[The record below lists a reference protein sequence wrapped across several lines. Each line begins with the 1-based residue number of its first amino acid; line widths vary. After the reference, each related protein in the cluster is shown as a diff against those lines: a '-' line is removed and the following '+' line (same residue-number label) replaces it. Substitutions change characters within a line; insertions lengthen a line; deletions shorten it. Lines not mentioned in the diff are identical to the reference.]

1 VLAGPVTI
9 SASAEAHHLLPLAG
23 LGLEW
28 LLAYPSGR
36 VAGR

>member
-1 VLAGPVTI
+1 LRAALVTI
-9 SASAEAHHLLPLAG
+9 SAHHLLPLAG

-36 VAGR
+36 AAGR